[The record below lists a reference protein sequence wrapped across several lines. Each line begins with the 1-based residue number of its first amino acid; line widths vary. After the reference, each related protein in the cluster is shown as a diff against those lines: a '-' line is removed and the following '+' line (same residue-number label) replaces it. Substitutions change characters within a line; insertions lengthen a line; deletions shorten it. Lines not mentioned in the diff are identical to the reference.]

1 MTERGRVQV
10 SVGGNDDFPSEMK
23 RRLNDALRESVS
35 DLEFLV
41 KQEAKA
47 KIREEGA
54 IWLGRLMAAFD
65 HRYEKRGDKLVLIV
79 YNDEEHAPY
88 VEWGAEYGAKGPPV
102 APLIPWVQYHLSD
115 WNLENAESVNRPS
128 AEDIP
133 EADRMVSTPDG
144 GEVDALAGVPDDILT
159 KAFWL
164 QEKLKEDGLDAVE
177 FMQEAE
183 EWAEDNGV
191 EIVSENI
198 DRELSKL

>member
-10 SVGGNDDFPSEMK
+10 SIASGDDFPSEMK

-54 IWLGRLMAAFD
+54 IWLGRLMAGFD
-65 HRYEKRGDKLVLIV
+65 HRYEKRGDKLVLVI
-79 YNDEEHAPY
+79 YNEEEHAPY
-88 VEWGAEYGAKGPPV
+88 VEWGAEYGATGPPV
-102 APLIPWVQYHLSD
+102 APLIPWVQYHLSSWELD
-115 WNLENAESVNRPS
+115 VDEANYPS
-128 AEDIP
+128 AEDVP

-144 GEVDALAGVPDDILT
+144 GEVDALAGVPDEILT

-164 QEKLKEDGLDAVE
+164 QEKLKEDGLEAVE

-183 EWAEDNGV
+183 EWAEGNAA
-191 EIVSENI
+191 ELVSEKI